1 MELIG
6 LHHPF
11 HWEFVRFSWFYTY
24 WIIWNGILGILNI
37 VIRLWVM
44 FKSSGDIWVLLFA
57 LPANGRKSFRMY
69 ILTCLLW
76 AMVLMSVQFLKTL
89 QCSSGLFCESF
100 CFPVWQQGNI
110 YLPQEFI
117 YRRTER
123 KKKTHIG
130 DVAHTLQRV
139 SLKTEMFP
147 PSKCSQIPLHH
158 FHGAAATVGGPSGEM
173 GFSLFSLSLL
183 LSIPQIRMTVFPW
196 SSRPVFV
203 WSIISG
209 STLPWG
215 PNWELWEAKKNRG
228 REERNSPPDPPCL
241 DLFVPSP
248 LCLLPFVF
256 WTLQVAALCT
266 LFMFWFHPVGEKE

>member
-24 WIIWNGILGILNI
+24 WIIWDGILGILNI
-37 VIRLWVM
+37 VIGLWVM

-89 QCSSGLFCESF
+89 QCSSGLFCQSF

-123 KKKTHIG
+123 KKK
-130 DVAHTLQRV
+130 HTLEMLPALFRE
-139 SLKTEMFP
+139 SLWRQ
-147 PSKCSQIPLHH
+147 KCSLPRVFPDPTPPLPWGCS
-158 FHGAAATVGGPSGEM
+158 HGGGTQWGN
-173 GFSLFSLSLL
+173 GFLPFLSRSLL

-196 SSRPVFV
+196 SSWPVFV

-241 DLFVPSP
+241 GLFVPSL
-248 LCLLPFVF
+248 LCLLPLAF

>member
-123 KKKTHIG
+123 KKK
-130 DVAHTLQRV
+130 HTLEMLPTLFRE
-139 SLKTEMFP
+139 SLWRQ
-147 PSKCSQIPLHH
+147 KCSLPRSVPRSHSTTSMGLQPRW
-158 FHGAAATVGGPSGEM
+158 GDPVGKWVSP
-173 GFSLFSLSLL
+173 FSLSLSSFPFL
-183 LSIPQIRMTVFPW
+183 RSEWQSFLGVLGLSLSGASFQDPRCLEVQTGSYGRQKRTEGGRKGIHHQIHHAWTYL
-196 SSRPVFV
+196 S
-203 WSIISG
+203 
-209 STLPWG
+209 LPHY
-215 PNWELWEAKKNRG
+215 A
-228 REERNSPPDPPCL
+228 CYH
-241 DLFVPSP
+241 LF
-248 LCLLPFVF
+248 FG
-256 WTLQVAALCT
+256 
-266 LFMFWFHPVGEKE
+266 LFR